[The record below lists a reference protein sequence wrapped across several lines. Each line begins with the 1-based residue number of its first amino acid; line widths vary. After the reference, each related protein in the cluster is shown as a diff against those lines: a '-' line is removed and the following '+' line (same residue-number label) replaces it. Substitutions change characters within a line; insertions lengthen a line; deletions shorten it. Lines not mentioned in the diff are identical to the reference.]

1 MTTMS
6 SKKRALPM
14 TPKLL
19 TCLLLT
25 ALAGASGVAHAER
38 ADSDKPMNIESDA
51 LRYDDTRQTSV
62 FTGNVVITKGTI
74 VIRGHQVEVRQDT
87 QGNQFG
93 IATAQSGQRAFYR
106 QKRDLLDEFIEGEAQ
121 RIEYDSQADVVKFI
135 GNAVLKRFRGATLAD
150 ETSGGQIVYNNNT
163 DVFTVD
169 GSVRNT
175 TPANP
180 SGRVRAMLTPAPK
193 PDAPAAPAPAVP
205 GAPLKPSNGLQ
216 EAPR

>member
-1 MTTMS
+1 MSLTTPF
-6 SKKRALPM
+6 RCLPVAAL
-14 TPKLL
+14 
-19 TCLLLT
+19 CLGLALGGT
-25 ALAGASGVAHAER
+25 AWAEK
-38 ADSDKPMNIESDA
+38 ADRDKPMNIESDA

-150 ETSGGQIVYNNNT
+150 ETSGSQIVYNNLT

-175 TPANP
+175 TAANP
-180 SGRVRAMLTPAPK
+180 SGRVRAMLTPGPK
-193 PDAPAAPAPAVP
+193 PGAPAAPAPAVP
-205 GAPLKPSNGLQ
+205 GAPLRPSTGLQ

>member
-1 MTTMS
+1 MS
-6 SKKRALPM
+6 LTSPFPRLPVAVLCLGLALGG
-14 TPKLL
+14 
-19 TCLLLT
+19 T
-25 ALAGASGVAHAER
+25 ASAEK
-38 ADSDKPMNIESDA
+38 ADRDKPMNIESDA

-62 FTGNVVITKGTI
+62 FTGNVVITKGSI

-93 IATAQSGQRAFYR
+93 VATAQSGQRAFYR
-106 QKRDLLDEFIEGEAQ
+106 QKRDALDEFIEGEAL

-135 GNAVLKRFRGATLAD
+135 GNAVLKRFRGATLSD

-175 TPANP
+175 TSANP

-193 PDAPAAPAPAVP
+193 PEAPTPPSPAAPV
-205 GAPLKPSNGLQ
+205 APLRPSNGLQ

>member
-1 MTTMS
+1 MS
-6 SKKRALPM
+6 PTFPLRHLPAAAL
-14 TPKLL
+14 
-19 TCLLLT
+19 CL
-25 ALAGASGVAHAER
+25 ALAGTAWAEK
-38 ADSDKPMNIESDA
+38 ADRDKPMNIESDA

-62 FTGNVVITKGTI
+62 FTGGVVITKGSI

-93 IATAQSGQRAFYR
+93 VATAQSGQRAFYR
-106 QKRDLLDEFIEGEAQ
+106 QKRDALDEFIEGEAQ

-150 ETSGGQIVYNNNT
+150 ETSGGQIVYNNGT

-169 GSVRNT
+169 GNVRNT
-175 TPANP
+175 TPGNP

-193 PDAPAAPAPAVP
+193 PDAPTAPAPAVP
-205 GAPLKPSNGLQ
+205 GAPLKPSGGLQ